1 MARRPLNRPMFRV
14 PGVSRQPAGI
24 LASSPQLMQAAQRNM
39 MSPIMQ
45 PPGVMPMNVLQ
56 PASAQGPLTGT
67 GTSVG
72 PDMFGVQRR
81 PVSALTAPPVAEL
94 GSNALPEPKPEP
106 SGFSTF
112 SQEET
117 TLPAGID
124 DRTTKRAQPIADSMN
139 RLRTA
144 TNNIL
149 EGVPTRDDEI
159 LAGQS
164 INQIYSEAVDATKE
178 GMPKLSD
185 YNLADFEDMA
195 LESLGYDQRRGP
207 KEVADEDRKTSF
219 WLSLIKAGLAVAAGE
234 SPDALTN
241 IARGL
246 SFGVESFG
254 RDLKDISAAE
264 REENRAVAAAKLGL
278 LQDQRSVDVA
288 DRAAKI
294 QAAQLK
300 VNLAQSIRGEELQM
314 ALKEVDLALG
324 YTQMENSLFSFV
336 AQQDANWAEIDFNKS
351 KFEQTLKATLA
362 AQTPEFIRELGVA
375 GYVVATE
382 EGGTV
387 DYSDP
392 NSYKLTPEGTALFNQ
407 WVANKGSTKLT
418 NLARAAD
425 AASESLVVGSIDFSD
440 VGENAAKLASRTQ
453 IQIGVAN
460 MPTDSKARA
469 AIEAPLFRTIPGAK
483 TTNRALIEEI
493 LMSNNV
499 QGIEL
504 YGNVSDGAGGVKF
517 GRIDP
522 AVYGGDLEDA
532 FEDVTEI
539 RIAKVDAGDDDELA
553 TPAGDDGADG

>member
-1 MARRPLNRPMFRV
+1 MIRNPLARPLFRRPNP
-14 PGVSRQPAGI
+14 PGASRQAAGI
-24 LASSPQLMQAAQRNM
+24 LASSPELMQTVMRNLQGGNN
-39 MSPIMQ
+39 PA
-45 PPGVMPMNVLQ
+45 PGFQ
-56 PASAQGPLTGT
+56 PAVLTS

-94 GSNALPEPKPEP
+94 GSNALPEP
-106 SGFSTF
+106 SGFSAF

-117 TLPAGID
+117 TLPTGID
-124 DRTTKRAQPIADSMN
+124 ERTSKSARPIVDSMN

-149 EGVPTRDDEI
+149 EGVPSRDDEI

-178 GMPKLSD
+178 DMPKLSD

-288 DRAAKI
+288 NRAAKI

-314 ALKEVDLALG
+314 ALKEIDLALG
-324 YTQMENSLFSFV
+324 YTSMENSLFRFV
-336 AQQDANWAEIDFNKS
+336 AQQDANWAEIDFNKD
-351 KFEQTLKATLA
+351 KFAQTLKATLA
-362 AQTPEFIRELGVA
+362 AQTPEFIRELGAA
-375 GYVVATE
+375 GYVVATGE
-382 EGGTV
+382 EGTV

-392 NSYKLTPEGTALFNQ
+392 NSYELTPEGTALFNQ

-418 NLARAAD
+418 NLVRAAD
-425 AASESLVVGSIDFSD
+425 AAAESLVVGSIDFSAAGD
-440 VGENAAKLASRTQ
+440 NAAELARRTQ

-460 MPTDSKARA
+460 MPTDPKARA
-469 AIEAPLFRTIPGAK
+469 AIEAPIFRIMPGVK
-483 TTNRALIEEI
+483 TTSRALIENI
-493 LMSNNV
+493 LESENL
-499 QGIEL
+499 QGLEL
-504 YGNVSDGAGGVKF
+504 YGNVTDKDGNTKF

-522 AVYGGDLEDA
+522 SKVDFRDLEKY
-532 FEDVTEI
+532 VTEI
-539 RIAKVDAGDDDELA
+539 RVAKVDTGDDDDLA
-553 TPAGDDGADG
+553 TPAGDDGADD